1 MKNKEVI
8 GSIADINGT
17 RQYKTTFEKN
27 GYEQEIWVNLNEY
40 IGFRVKIIQKL
51 KNISTNELCEKG
63 GFSNPTIISRV
74 KAGKHAFQI
83 DTIYRLCMG
92 LGCKSSDILPF

>member
-1 MKNKEVI
+1 MKHKQVI
-8 GSIADINGT
+8 GSIADINGV

-27 GYEQEIWVNLNEY
+27 GYEQEIWVNLYEY
-40 IGFRVKIIQKL
+40 IGFRVKTIQKL
-51 KNISTNELCEKG
+51 NEISTNELAEKC
-63 GFSNPTIISRV
+63 GFKNSTIISRV